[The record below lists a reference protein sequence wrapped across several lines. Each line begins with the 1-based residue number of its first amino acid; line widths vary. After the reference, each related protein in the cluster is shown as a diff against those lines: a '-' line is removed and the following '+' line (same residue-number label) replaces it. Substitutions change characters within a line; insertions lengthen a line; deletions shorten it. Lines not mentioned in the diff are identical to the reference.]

1 MLIFLMGEGSPVMA
15 DFIPHTP
22 SETREMLKEI
32 GVDRLEDLLAPYP
45 KDHVLPDLSD
55 IPSGLTESSLIR
67 RMQEMASRNK
77 AGGSVPIF
85 RGAGAY
91 DHFIP
96 QAVSPLVSRGE
107 FLTAYTPY
115 QPEVSQGLLQVI
127 FEYQTTMA
135 NLYGMDLSNAS
146 VYDGATALAEACLVA
161 HRQEG
166 RSKILISEGVDP
178 DIAKVVKTYVEGVGC
193 SLNPIPLVSGKTRLQ
208 DVIAHLDDQTAC
220 FVGAIPTF
228 WGTVEDFSGFAD
240 ALHQNG
246 SLLIFHAN
254 PHSLA
259 VLRTPGSWG
268 ADLATGEGQP
278 LGIPLSGGG
287 PYLGILTAARPFM
300 RKIPGRLVGKTLD
313 REGRTAYVL
322 TLQAREQHIRR
333 EKANSN
339 ICSNET
345 LLSIQA
351 LVTLSLLGPE
361 GFREAA
367 LGSMKNARKLRS
379 RILSIPGVSAVWE
392 ETPFFHEFILEMPM
406 ESRELSRLV
415 LSEGFLSGLPL
426 AGYPSPGGK
435 NRMLW
440 CATEMRTEEEIENLG
455 RTIEKVLAR
464 HGGRKS

>member
-1 MLIFLMGEGSPVMA
+1 MGEGSPVMA

-22 SETREMLKEI
+22 HETREMLDLI
-32 GVDRLEDLLAPYP
+32 GVSSLEDLLSPYP
-45 KDHVLPDLSD
+45 KEHVLPDLSD
-55 IPSGLTESSLIR
+55 IPSGMTESSLMR
-67 RMQEMASRNK
+67 RMKSMASLNR
-77 AGGSVPIF
+77 AGGTVPIF

-96 QAVSPLVSRGE
+96 EAVSPLVTRGE

-115 QPEVSQGLLQVI
+115 QPEVSQGLLQVM
-127 FEYQTTMA
+127 FEYQTAIA
-135 NLYGMDLSNAS
+135 NLYEMDLSNAS

-161 HRQEG
+161 HRHEG
-166 RSKILISEGVDP
+166 RSTILISEGVDP
-178 DIAKVVKTYVEGVGC
+178 DVIKVVRTYVEGVGC
-193 SLNPIPLVSGKTRLQ
+193 QLKQIPLVSGKTRIE
-208 DVIAHLDDQTAC
+208 DVVQSLDSQTAC
-220 FVGAIPTF
+220 FVGTIPTF

-246 SLLIFHAN
+246 SLLILHAN
-254 PHSLA
+254 PHALA

-287 PYLGILTAARPFM
+287 PYLGILTASRAFM
-300 RKIPGRLVGKTLD
+300 RKIPGRLVGKTVD

-345 LLSIQA
+345 LLSIVA
-351 LVTLSLLGPE
+351 VVTLSLLGPA

-367 LGSMKNARKLRS
+367 EGSMKNARKLRA
-379 RILSIPGVSAVWE
+379 RLLSIPGISPVWE

-406 ESRELSRLV
+406 ESKQLSRLI

-426 AGYPSPGGK
+426 AGYPSPGGD

-440 CATEMRTEEEIENLG
+440 CATEMRTDEEIENLG
-455 RTIEKVLAR
+455 KAVEKVLAR
-464 HGGRKS
+464 HGGK